1 MSELRSAD
9 GFGGYGDEF
18 YERLIAAHQGLSE
31 RQSGALNARLILLLA
46 NQIGDRTILA
56 QALTAARAS
65 VSPVSEAV
73 HE

>member
-1 MSELRSAD
+1 MSELRTAD

-46 NQIGDRTILA
+46 NQIGDRTIVA
-56 QALTAARAS
+56 QALAAARAS
-65 VSPVSEAV
+65 LGPAPEAV
-73 HE
+73 RE